1 MNLWLYIHVV
11 LEDWE
16 DLSETCR
23 LLNCWLLW
31 LLWIFQI
38 LNCLTNLV
46 LVNIIIT
53 KLERERVIVEPS
65 ITSCK
70 NRFYIR
76 YVDDTLLLAK
86 KDIMLIFVKFNSF
99 HKNLKFTIDR
109 FDNNNRQ
116 FLNIAIKKD
125 NNRKNWFILQTH
137 SYWSVFWH

>member
-1 MNLWLYIHVV
+1 ML
-11 LEDWE
+11 
-16 DLSETCR
+16 
-23 LLNCWLLW
+23 
-31 LLWIFQI
+31 
-38 LNCLTNLV
+38 
-46 LVNIIIT
+46 
-53 KLERERVIVEPS
+53 VIVEPS

-86 KDIMLIFVKFNSF
+86 KDIMLIFIKFNSF

-125 NNRKNWFILQTH
+125 NNRKN
-137 SYWSVFWH
+137 